1 MKWLT
6 NQGQCEYCCVGS
18 IVRIAPNYYSID
30 DMEAIKT
37 IYGHG
42 TNFVKV
48 RANIYHALSSIWNKR
63 VTHRAM

>member
-1 MKWLT
+1 MVFTPAYACEDTRILLT
-6 NQGQCEYCCVGS
+6 QSNNFPLGP

-42 TNFVKV
+42 TEFIKV
-48 RANIYHALSSIWNKR
+48 CSPTS
-63 VTHRAM
+63 